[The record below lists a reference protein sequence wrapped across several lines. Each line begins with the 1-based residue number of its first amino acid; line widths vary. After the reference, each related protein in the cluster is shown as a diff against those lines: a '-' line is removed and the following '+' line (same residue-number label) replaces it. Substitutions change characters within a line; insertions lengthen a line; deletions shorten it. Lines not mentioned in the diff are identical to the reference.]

1 MREDFLQFI
10 WAQRLY
16 RSAFMT
22 STDGDT
28 VEVIEPGRLNPDAGP
43 DFFNAKI
50 HVHNVTWVGNVE
62 VHLTSDDWY
71 AHGHDSD
78 PAYDNVVL
86 HVVGRSTGRKVLN
99 SKGRPIPEVS
109 LEYDPLLWQRFE
121 GMVLHTDAIRCE
133 DILHDLPTVIR
144 RDWLDALLVE
154 RMNEKCE
161 RVRVLMREFS
171 ADWDQVFFSLLARAM
186 GGKVNAD
193 AMELLARV
201 TPLRI
206 LLKHNNP
213 LQGEA
218 LLLGQAGMLHTDVS
232 DDYLLLL
239 RREYSF
245 LQQKFNLE
253 PLNAAIWKYAR
264 LRPQGFP
271 DVRIAQLAA
280 ILRAWPGNFGDCMG
294 LNLNSL
300 LSAEA
305 SEYWDSHFRLG
316 TPSDMLHPKA
326 LGPDTRRIV
335 VVNCVVPFAMVMAER
350 KADDS
355 ARTLALDV
363 LRSLPKEENTIIAG
377 WRRRGI
383 EADDE
388 ADIQALIYLRKRYC
402 DNGDCLRCRFGRWVI
417 SRGFSPIPYAKLN

>member
-28 VEVIEPGRLNPDAGP
+28 VEVLEPGRLNPDAGP
-43 DFFNAKI
+43 DFFSAKI
-50 HVHNVTWVGNVE
+50 HAHNVTWVGNVE
-62 VHLTSDDWY
+62 VHLNSDDWY

-86 HVVGRSTGRKVLN
+86 HVVGRSSGRKVLN
-99 SKGRPIPEVS
+99 SKGRPIPEVT

-121 GMVLHTDAIRCE
+121 GMVLHKDAIRCD
-133 DILHDLPTVIR
+133 DILHDLPPVIR

-161 RVRVLMREFS
+161 RVRVLMSEFS

-218 LLLGQAGMLHTDVS
+218 LLLGQAGMLHTDTS
-232 DDYLLLL
+232 DDYLSLL

-294 LNLNSL
+294 LNLDSI

-316 TPSDMLHPKA
+316 TPSDMRHPKA
-326 LGPDTRRIV
+326 LGPDARRLV

-355 ARTLALDV
+355 TRTLALDA

-402 DNGDCLRCRFGRWVI
+402 DNGDCLRCRFGRWAI